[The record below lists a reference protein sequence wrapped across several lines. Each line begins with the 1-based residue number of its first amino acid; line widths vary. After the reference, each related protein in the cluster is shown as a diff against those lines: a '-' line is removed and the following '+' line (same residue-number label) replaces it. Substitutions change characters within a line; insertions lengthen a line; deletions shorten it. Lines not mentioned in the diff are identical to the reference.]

1 MATNVP
7 APFFPMPPDQYN
19 RQYMAQ
25 VVRAFSVFVQ
35 QVNNPGDA
43 VYSNLRLTNLPT
55 NDQGLQ
61 TGALFQHD
69 GFVKIT
75 QANSPHVAGVSGT
88 SVLGTVTVV
97 IT

>member
-7 APFFPMPPDQYN
+7 APFFPMPPDDYN

-25 VVRAFSVFVQ
+25 IVRAFSVFVQ

-43 VYSNLRLTNLPT
+43 IYTNLQLTNLPT

-61 TGALFQHD
+61 TGALFQQG

-97 IT
+97 IA

>member
-1 MATNVP
+1 MPSNTP
-7 APFFPMPPDQYN
+7 APFFPAPPNEYN

-25 VVRAFSVFVQ
+25 VIRAFSVFVQ

-43 VYSNLRLTNLPT
+43 IFSTLQLTNLPS
-55 NDQGLQ
+55 NDQGLP

>member
-7 APFFPMPPDQYN
+7 APFFPTPPDEYN

-25 VVRAFSVFVQ
+25 LVRAFSVFVQ

-43 VYSNLRLTNLPT
+43 IYTNLRLTNLPN
-55 NDQGLQ
+55 NDYGLQ
-61 TGALFQHD
+61 TGALFQQD

-75 QANSPHVAGVSGT
+75 QANAPHVAGVSGT

>member
-1 MATNVP
+1 
-7 APFFPMPPDQYN
+7 MPPDQYN

-97 IT
+97 TS

>member
-7 APFFPMPPDQYN
+7 APFFPTPPENYN

-25 VVRAFSVFVQ
+25 LVRAFSVFVQ

-43 VYSNLRLTNLPT
+43 VYTNLQLTNLPT
-55 NDQGLQ
+55 NDYGLQ
-61 TGALFQHD
+61 TGALFQQE

-75 QANSPHVAGVSGT
+75 QANTPHVAGVSGT
-88 SVLGTVTVV
+88 SALGIVTVV

>member
-7 APFFPMPPDQYN
+7 APFFPTPPENYS

-43 VYSNLRLTNLPT
+43 VFQTLQLTDLPSNDVGLP
-55 NDQGLQ
+55 
-61 TGALFQHD
+61 TGALFQQE

-75 QANSPHVAGVSGT
+75 RANAPNVAGVAGT
-88 SVLGTVTVV
+88 PVVGTVTVV
-97 IT
+97 TT